1 MLPAFC
7 VIIMDIIEVAARD
20 DMNQA
25 SGSFQSRSARRFDA
39 RSQSWLHAA
48 PAIAVS
54 IRVLVRRRRREAAG
68 R

>member
-7 VIIMDIIEVAARD
+7 VIIMDIVEVAARD

-25 SGSFQSRSARRFDA
+25 SGSFQSRYARRFDA
-39 RSQSWLHAA
+39 RFQFRLHGA

-54 IRVLVRRRRREAAG
+54 ISRARSKA
-68 R
+68 